1 MFEDSALNSDFFRW
15 YNYNTRLSAPLET
28 IQTWLT
34 AWIYKE
40 LPRAPFATW
49 PCVGENKVCQSF
61 LTCFVTGRGGNT
73 AREVGIICRFKRKY
87 TQFVQAVLFTVEIVC
102 MCLYSTLTY
111 ILVCELQLRRFGNA
125 CSQWASLRAVVYS
138 RLAIVSLC
146 RLQRKWWSNWNLFII
161 SIVLWHFRNW
171 VVKGD

>member
-1 MFEDSALNSDFFRW
+1 MEMFEDSALNSDFFRW

-73 AREVGIICRFKRKY
+73 AREVGIICMQ
-87 TQFVQAVLFTVEIVC
+87 TD
-102 MCLYSTLTY
+102 
-111 ILVCELQLRRFGNA
+111 LRGNTHNLSKQC
-125 CSQWASLRAVVYS
+125 CSQLKLCACVCIQHSLTFSSASFSSDV
-138 RLAIVSLC
+138 LAMHVASEPLWG
-146 RLQRKWWSNWNLFII
+146 QLFIAGWPL
-161 SIVLWHFRNW
+161 SRCAGCSAN
-171 VVKGD
+171 GDLIGICS